1 MAVKLGGENEMREV
15 ICVITGITVGG
26 FMGVV
31 TMCMFQIRTINKYEW
46 KIMKLE
52 KELKEALERKK

>member
-1 MAVKLGGENEMREV
+1 MREV
-15 ICVITGITVGG
+15 ICVIAGIAVGG

-31 TMCMFQIRTINKYEW
+31 VMCMFQINTINKYEW

-52 KELKEALERKK
+52 KELEENKK

>member
-1 MAVKLGGENEMREV
+1 MTEV
-15 ICVITGITVGG
+15 ICIAAGIAVGV

-31 TMCMFQIRTINKYEW
+31 VMCMFQIKTINKYEW

-52 KELKEALERKK
+52 KELEESKK

>member
-1 MAVKLGGENEMREV
+1 MREV